1 MTSSTV
7 TSKCLCGQIT
17 VSVPQAALNRTECV
31 GLCYCKNC
39 RQSSGGLESYNLY
52 LPEKDVTIDGQPKIY
67 EDKNTDSGI
76 KIQRAF
82 CGNCG
87 SPIYGKNPGFVGL
100 MAVRLGMFDELP
112 KPGMALYC
120 KRRPDWVKSVD
131 GMQEN
136 EIMPTMTEDF
146 KVWLRTI
153 GVSI

>member
-17 VSVPQAALNRTECV
+17 VSVPQAALNKTDCI

-39 RQSSGGLESYNLY
+39 RQTGGCLAAYNLY

-67 EDKNTDSGI
+67 EDKNTDSGT

-87 SPIYGKNPGFVGL
+87 SPIHLKNPKFAG
-100 MAVRLGMFDELP
+100 AISIRLGGFDELP
-112 KPGMALYC
+112 KPGMELYG
-120 KRRPDWVKSVD
+120 KDRPNWFKQIDGVK
-131 GMQEN
+131 EH
-136 EIMPTMTEDF
+136 ETMPAMTEDWKDWF
-146 KVWLRTI
+146 RKT
-153 GVSI
+153 GASI

>member
-17 VSVPQAALNRTECV
+17 VSVPQAALNKTDSV

-39 RQSSGGLESYNLY
+39 RQTGGCLASYNLY
-52 LPEKDVTIDGQPKIY
+52 LSEKDVTIEGQPKIY
-67 EDKNTDSGI
+67 EDKNTDNGT
-76 KIQRAF
+76 KLQRAF

-87 SPIYGKNPGFVGL
+87 SPICLKNPKLAGL

-112 KPGMALYC
+112 KPGMVLYC
-120 KRRPDWVKSVD
+120 KSRPNWIKPID
-131 GMQEN
+131 GVQEN
-136 EIMPTMTEDF
+136 ETMPVMTEEF

>member
-7 TSKCLCGQIT
+7 TSKCLCGQIS

-39 RQSSGGLESYNLY
+39 KQSGGCLASYNLY
-52 LPEKDVTIDGQPKIY
+52 VPEKDVTIQGQPEIY
-67 EDKNTDSGI
+67 EDKDTDSGT

-112 KPGMALYC
+112 KP
-120 KRRPDWVKSVD
+120 
-131 GMQEN
+131 
-136 EIMPTMTEDF
+136 
-146 KVWLRTI
+146 
-153 GVSI
+153 